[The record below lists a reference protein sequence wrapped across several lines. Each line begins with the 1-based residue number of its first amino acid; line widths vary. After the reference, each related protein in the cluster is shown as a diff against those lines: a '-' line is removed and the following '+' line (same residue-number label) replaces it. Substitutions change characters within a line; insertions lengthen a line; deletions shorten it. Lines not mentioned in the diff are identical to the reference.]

1 MKKNVLALLM
11 TGFALLLAVS
21 CASAPQKPAEPLDDL
36 SVARKAAEDSRAK
49 ALEIKADVAVNALFT
64 EADTVFTAAKESET
78 AEAPE
83 AALGEYTQAADLF
96 TTAYNEAKAK
106 RDAAMNALDTAERER
121 VASEDVLRQM
131 EEEQNTEE
139 EARNE

>member
-1 MKKNVLALLM
+1 MHLRLMPIAAAVLALA
-11 TGFALLLAVS
+11 FASGAV
-21 CASAPQKPAEPLDDL
+21 
-36 SVARKAAEDSRAK
+36 
-49 ALEIKADVAVNALFT
+49 
-64 EADTVFTAAKESET
+64 
-78 AEAPE
+78 
-83 AALGEYTQAADLF
+83 QAQS
-96 TTAYNEAKAK
+96 KAK

>member
-1 MKKNVLALLM
+1 MKKNVLAVLA
-11 TGFALLLAVS
+11 TGLVLLLAVS

-49 ALEIKADVAVNALFT
+49 ALEIKANVAVAALFT
-64 EADTVFTAAKESET
+64 EADTVFNAAKESDT

-83 AALGEYTQAADLF
+83 AALAEYNQAAGLF
-96 TTAYNEAKAK
+96 TTAYEEAKAK

-131 EEEQNTEE
+131 EEEQKADE
-139 EARNE
+139 EAGNE